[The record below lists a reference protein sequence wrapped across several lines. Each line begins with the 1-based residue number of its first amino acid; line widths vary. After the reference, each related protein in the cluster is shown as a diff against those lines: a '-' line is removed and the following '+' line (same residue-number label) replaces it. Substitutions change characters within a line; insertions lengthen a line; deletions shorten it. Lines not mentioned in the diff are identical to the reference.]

1 MASRERFIVTA
12 QHRSRKGLCWF
23 RLRPGVVVLVD
34 GDMHAEPSVALA
46 QLTSRARRAAN
57 STIPVFCH
65 VGGGFGPGVVPVLS
79 FMAPDVRE

>member
-34 GDMHAEPSVALA
+34 GDMHAGA
-46 QLTSRARRAAN
+46 QRSTRTAHYQSQTGCQQYNTRFLSRR
-57 STIPVFCH
+57 
-65 VGGGFGPGVVPVLS
+65 GGGS
-79 FMAPDVRE
+79 D